1 MKEFTINLPQDQE
14 TDVILVLP
22 NGEKIALQYRLEMPS
37 IDVCLPENLY
47 VTNWKGDDM
56 EPAPTL
62 DDNPERTHERF
73 AKQLC
78 IGLRPTHVDVELEAK
93 AEAAGIPMFPNLTPD
108 RANEMEKQ
116 AERKQHL
123 EYLCYMMLRRL
134 NEATDL
140 KSSLKHG
147 MKSYGFA
154 REEQNELLKEF
165 FGDLDKDE
173 EAGCCEAEGH
183 TIPSLLEEWQNTTEA
198 MMRCLTP

>member
-1 MKEFTINLPQDQE
+1 MKEITINLPQYQE

-22 NGEKIALQYRLEMPS
+22 NGQKIALQYRLEMPS

-62 DDNPERTHERF
+62 DDNPERSHERL

-78 IGLRPTHVDVELEAK
+78 IGLRPGHVDVESEL
-93 AEAAGIPMFPNLTPD
+93 FPNLTPE
-108 RANEMEKQ
+108 RATEMEKQ

-140 KSSLKHG
+140 KASLKHG
-147 MKSYGFA
+147 MKSYGFT
-154 REEQNELLKEF
+154 REEQNELIKEF
-165 FGDLDKDE
+165 FGNPENDE

-198 MMRCLTP
+198 MMRCLIP